1 MPPASKSA
9 ESKSTVSRKVH
20 SVASATAG
28 MRRVECVKM
37 VEEDRPRFFV
47 VGVGHRFPIEREVT
61 TSVALALMKSL
72 PCRYQW
78 KRAEK
83 DVT

>member
-1 MPPASKSA
+1 MRLASTSA
-9 ESKSTVSRKVH
+9 RKLH
-20 SVASATAG
+20 SVAAATAG

-37 VEEDRPRFFV
+37 VEQDGPRFFV

-72 PCRYQW
+72 PCRHEW

-83 DVT
+83 DVV

>member
-1 MPPASKSA
+1 MRPASKAMTS
-9 ESKSTVSRKVH
+9 EPTRKVR

-28 MRRVECVKM
+28 MRRVEFVKM
-37 VEEDRPRFFV
+37 VEYDRPRFFV

-72 PCRYQW
+72 PCRYEW
-78 KRAEK
+78 KRAGT
-83 DVT
+83 DVS